1 MFLVRVIARHALV
14 HPDLPCFVARNRFN
28 VKGSLSGTVRME
40 TPVLY
45 FYAAG
50 ETTVNVNVR
59 FRQGAITEWFP
70 PAVITSGNGSIV
82 PGSESTI
89 AWRNVKISPGA
100 AEDFPV
106 EHGASHYY
114 AARRTGAAPLQS
126 GSHKERF
133 LFYRGVGRFALPIT
147 ATVDA
152 DGKVA
157 VKNPRGHTIGDI
169 ILFDNHR
176 GRIV

>member
-1 MFLVRVIARHALV
+1 VIASGS
-14 HPDLPCFVARNRFN
+14 
-28 VKGSLSGTVRME
+28 GSL
-40 TPVLY
+40 
-45 FYAAG
+45 
-50 ETTVNVNVR
+50 
-59 FRQGAITEWFP
+59 
-70 PAVITSGNGSIV
+70 V
-82 PGSESTI
+82 PGSDSTI

-126 GSHKERF
+126 GSHKEKF
-133 LFYRGVGRFALPIT
+133 LFYRGVGRFALPIA

-157 VKNPRGHTIGDI
+157 VRNRSEERRVGKGGRSRWWPAGGRGD
-169 ILFDNHR
+169 D
-176 GRIV
+176 